1 MFLDQR
7 GESGAGET
15 ARKTGLASLVA
26 TVERDEAIGRVK
38 ASVYGLQASIITRDL
53 TAALRANQ
61 AERDGA
67 GWAAVR
73 DEGNDGAEV
82 DLLAG

>member
-15 ARKTGLASLVA
+15 ARKTVLASLVP
-26 TVERDEAIGRVK
+26 TVARDVAIGRVK
-38 ASVYGLQASIITRDL
+38 ASVHGLQASIVTRDL
-53 TAALRANQ
+53 TAALQAIQ

-73 DEGNDGAEV
+73 DEAKDGEKV
-82 DLLAG
+82 DLLAS

>member
-73 DEGNDGAEV
+73 DEGTDGAEV